1 MSAPLV
7 GLLGFAATL
16 VLILLRV
23 PVAIAMAI
31 TGIAGFWVLNGW
43 MGVGFI
49 LGSGPFEAVFPYS
62 LSVVPLFILMGVFAA
77 QAGLSRSLYDAVNA
91 FTGHFRGGLAMATV
105 GACALFGTVC
115 GSSLA
120 TSATMCQVALPEMRR
135 HGYDDRLATA
145 SIAAGGTLGV
155 LIPPSVILV
164 LYGLLTETSI
174 GQLFVAALLPGLLA
188 TLLYMGAVWVQVRR
202 RPELGPASERHTWG
216 ERIVVLGRVWKVLLL
231 FLVVIGGMYQGWFS
245 PTEAAAVGALGA
257 FFIALMSGR
266 LTRSVFMDSISQTAQ
281 TSGMIFMILIG
292 ASLFNYFIET
302 SNLPT
307 FLVSAIND
315 AGLAPYTVL
324 FLVILFYIGLGC
336 VMDALSMV
344 LLTIPFIFPM
354 VAALD
359 FNPVWFGIIVV
370 TVAEIGLITPPVGMN
385 LFVIQAAASDV
396 RQATIFKGI
405 GPFLVADVVRV
416 SILVAVPAIS
426 LWLPSLMY

>member
-1 MSAPLV
+1 
-7 GLLGFAATL
+7 
-16 VLILLRV
+16 
-23 PVAIAMAI
+23 
-31 TGIAGFWVLNGW
+31 
-43 MGVGFI
+43 
-49 LGSGPFEAVFPYS
+49 
-62 LSVVPLFILMGVFAA
+62 
-77 QAGLSRSLYDAVNA
+77 
-91 FTGHFRGGLAMATV
+91 
-105 GACALFGTVC
+105 
-115 GSSLA
+115 
-120 TSATMCQVALPEMRR
+120 
-135 HGYDDRLATA
+135 
-145 SIAAGGTLGV
+145 
-155 LIPPSVILV
+155 
-164 LYGLLTETSI
+164 
-174 GQLFVAALLPGLLA
+174 
-188 TLLYMGAVWVQVRR
+188 
-202 RPELGPASERHTWG
+202 
-216 ERIVVLGRVWKVLLL
+216 VLLL

-257 FFIALMSGR
+257 FFIALLSGR

-307 FLVSAIND
+307 FLVSTIND

-416 SILVAVPAIS
+416 SILVAIPAIS